1 MGRFLQWAS
10 NSTCAVRCQQ
20 RGRSLHRVPPH
31 IANDDEQFL
40 PLSWIVIVP
49 GQTTTTGHRPV
60 APFEPTE
67 VKIVDRQDDAVVV
80 VFQSAEGG
88 EFPMKFQRPQLAGLV
103 SQFEK
108 EVGHGQAVPPPEHR
122 ILVADQNVRIVGWQV
137 QKRRDG
143 ARRLTFK
150 VELPDQGQTV
160 TLPCVLIPEDVQ
172 QLTSDLCLEPDKPN
186 E

>member
-1 MGRFLQWAS
+1 LEADCS
-10 NSTCAVRCQQ
+10 
-20 RGRSLHRVPPH
+20 
-31 IANDDEQFL
+31 D
-40 PLSWIVIVP
+40 
-49 GQTTTTGHRPV
+49 QTITGKAHMPI
-60 APFEPTE
+60 APFEPAE
-67 VKIVDRQDDAVVV
+67 VKIVDRQDDTVVV

-108 EVGHGQAVPPPEHR
+108 EVGRGQPVPPPEHKM
-122 ILVADQNVRIVGWQV
+122 LVTDQNVRIVGWQV

-160 TLPCVLIPEDVQ
+160 TLPCVLVPEDVH
-172 QLTSDLCLEPDKPN
+172 QLTSDLS
-186 E
+186 

>member
-1 MGRFLQWAS
+1 M
-10 NSTCAVRCQQ
+10 
-20 RGRSLHRVPPH
+20 
-31 IANDDEQFL
+31 
-40 PLSWIVIVP
+40 VIVP
-49 GQTTTTGHRPV
+49 GQTTTNGDNKRMPV

-172 QLTSDLCLEPDKPN
+172 QLTNDLCLEPDKPN

>member
-1 MGRFLQWAS
+1 
-10 NSTCAVRCQQ
+10 
-20 RGRSLHRVPPH
+20 
-31 IANDDEQFL
+31 
-40 PLSWIVIVP
+40 
-49 GQTTTTGHRPV
+49 
-60 APFEPTE
+60 
-67 VKIVDRQDDAVVV
+67 
-80 VFQSAEGG
+80 
-88 EFPMKFQRPQLAGLV
+88 MKFQRPQLAGLV

-108 EVGHGQAVPPPEHR
+108 EVGHRQAVPPPEHR

-172 QLTSDLCLEPDKPN
+172 QLTSDLS
-186 E
+186 

>member
-1 MGRFLQWAS
+1 MPSSF
-10 NSTCAVRCQQ
+10 
-20 RGRSLHRVPPH
+20 
-31 IANDDEQFL
+31 
-40 PLSWIVIVP
+40 
-49 GQTTTTGHRPV
+49 
-60 APFEPTE
+60 
-67 VKIVDRQDDAVVV
+67 
-80 VFQSAEGG
+80 VFQSPEGC

-172 QLTSDLCLEPDKPN
+172 LTSDLCQTSRTN
-186 E
+186 ERHPPRA

>member
-1 MGRFLQWAS
+1 MIRARGMI
-10 NSTCAVRCQQ
+10 STCQLLHSSP
-20 RGRSLHRVPPH
+20 RGCR
-31 IANDDEQFL
+31 
-40 PLSWIVIVP
+40 LS
-49 GQTTTTGHRPV
+49 TGKTMSSS
-60 APFEPTE
+60 F
-67 VKIVDRQDDAVVV
+67 
-80 VFQSAEGG
+80 VFQSPEGC

-108 EVGHGQAVPPPEHR
+108 EVGHGQAVPPAEHR

-172 QLTSDLCLEPDKPN
+172 LTSDLCQTSRTN
-186 E
+186 ERHPPRA